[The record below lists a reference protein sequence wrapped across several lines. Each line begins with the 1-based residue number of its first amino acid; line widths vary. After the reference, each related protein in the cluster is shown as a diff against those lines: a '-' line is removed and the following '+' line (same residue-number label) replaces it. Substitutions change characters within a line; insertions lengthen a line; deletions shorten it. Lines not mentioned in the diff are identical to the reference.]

1 MAGGESDQGHGA
13 GEVLMQRVERGSGIG
28 LRDVLVAERAE
39 AEDNAVKTAE
49 RTGGAS
55 DELVMRGEVGGV
67 EGAAQCWHAGANAHV
82 LGDAANFV
90 GVARGEI
97 ESRAVCRKA
106 QRECTRDRTG
116 GAKNENSI
124 LRGRGAQAGSIPSLR
139 ERLDENR
146 LSGSATA
153 LAACHLP
160 KFGYM
165 ARKVS
170 GDMRASLARYTRPPR
185 LRTIA
190 SSESRNSS
198 RPSVTG
204 KSIASV

>member
-39 AEDNAVKTAE
+39 AKNDAVKTAE
-49 RTGGAS
+49 RACRAS

-67 EGAAQCWHAGANAHV
+67 EGAAQCGHTGANADV

-97 ESRAVCRKA
+97 ESRAVAGEA
-106 QRECTRDRTG
+106 QRERACDRAG

-124 LRGRGAQAGSIPSLR
+124 HRGRGAQAGSIPSRR
-139 ERLDENR
+139 ERLDEKR

-160 KFGYM
+160 KFGYI

-185 LRTIA
+185 LSTIA

-204 KSIASV
+204 KSMASV